1 MPKANTQPIISEE
14 LAKEMF
20 KAGVFFGHKKSN
32 RHPKMNQY
40 IYGLRNNIQIIDLEK
55 TIEGLQAASEFIAE
69 TVKKGGKILFVGI
82 RPQCQKIIEE
92 TAKTCKMPYA
102 SLRWIGGLLTNFK
115 TIRKRIEYF
124 IDLEKKRDAGEL
136 KKYTKKEQKKID
148 KDIEKLKKNYQGLR
162 DLDKLPDAVFVLG
175 VKGHITPIREAK
187 RKKIPVISLVDTDSD
202 PSLIDYVIPSNDE
215 AISALSFMLKKI
227 EEVIV

>member
-1 MPKANTQPIISEE
+1 
-14 LAKEMF
+14 
-20 KAGVFFGHKKSN
+20 
-32 RHPKMNQY
+32 
-40 IYGLRNNIQIIDLEK
+40 
-55 TIEGLQAASEFIAE
+55 
-69 TVKKGGKILFVGI
+69 
-82 RPQCQKIIEE
+82 
-92 TAKTCKMPYA
+92 MPYA

-124 IDLEKKRDAGEL
+124 MDLEKKRDAGEL

-175 VKGHITPIREAK
+175 VKGHMTPIREAK
-187 RKKIPVISLVDTDSD
+187 RKNIPVISLVDTDSD

-215 AISALSFMLKKI
+215 AISALNFMLKKI